1 MGLEIGAD
9 LQGISQDHRA
19 TLGNQLLPG
28 IGRAAYGTTLVAM
41 LSLRAGVGVDLLVRQ
56 GASERL
62 MTREALR
69 SRQSDAFGA
78 GGIAG
83 DRPTKCG
90 VDRPVLKHALGVI
103 YLSAAPSHNQRRRS
117 ALPSVRWYLIVHAGS
132 PRQGLAKQF
141 TNAPSQKGTQHEASL
156 PPRLDDQPNC

>member
-9 LQGISQDHRA
+9 LQGISQDHRV

-28 IGRAAYGTTLVAM
+28 IGRAADGTTLVAI

-78 GGIAG
+78 GAIAS

-90 VDRPVLKHALGVI
+90 VDHPGLKDALGVI

-117 ALPSVRWYLIVHAGS
+117 ASFGTLAPDCACWRPSPGPGETIHQRA
-132 PRQGLAKQF
+132 F
-141 TNAPSQKGTQHEASL
+141 TKGNAA
-156 PPRLDDQPNC
+156 

>member
-1 MGLEIGAD
+1 MSNRPKAETPLIQSLAATKQANYSLCNINEETIFC
-9 LQGISQDHRA
+9 GITHFTSWRWSGSARA
-19 TLGNQLLPG
+19 PG
-28 IGRAAYGTTLVAM
+28 CKRT
-41 LSLRAGVGVDLLVRQ
+41 
-56 GASERL
+56 L

-90 VDRPVLKHALGVI
+90 VDRPGLKHALGVI

-117 ALPSVRWYLIVHAGS
+117 ALPSLPWLLIVHAAS

-156 PPRLDDQPNC
+156 PPRFHDQPNC

>member
-1 MGLEIGAD
+1 MLGPVGERGCVGLEIRAD

-28 IGRAAYGTTLVAM
+28 IGRAAYGTTLVTI
-41 LSLRAGVGVDLLVRQ
+41 LTLRAGVGVDLLLRQ

-69 SRQSDAFGA
+69 SRQGDAFGA

-83 DRPTKCG
+83 GRPTKWG
-90 VDRPVLKHALGVI
+90 VDRPGLKHALGVI
-103 YLSAAPSHNQRRRS
+103 YLSA
-117 ALPSVRWYLIVHAGS
+117 
-132 PRQGLAKQF
+132 
-141 TNAPSQKGTQHEASL
+141 
-156 PPRLDDQPNC
+156 C